1 MLSGADAA
9 WLDCKRIEKRI
20 SSRGNSVSKDVK
32 SIMAPEHKSVKYER
46 KRGRSRAGCGG
57 QRPDAG
63 LQDDVPGGCTP
74 IEADAEGF

>member
-1 MLSGADAA
+1 M
-9 WLDCKRIEKRI
+9 
-20 SSRGNSVSKDVK
+20 SKDVK

-74 IEADAEGF
+74 IEADVEGF